1 MLMNMRRLPALIMIA
16 VSLTAT
22 EQHVVRVSQMLP
34 DVESI
39 MNKTPVTSAH
49 AGGMISVAQLPEISG
64 QALAVFPD
72 ALVASYAAPNAVYAV
87 ATSMKN
93 PYLLLTVSEGIA
105 IAYLLLA
112 SQTMPDKSAPAAYLE
127 SFTKSI
133 PLSAVSGGVATLA
146 SSASSATL
154 LASQSVYT
162 KPLMLGG
169 AVAGVAVAYFSPD
182 LSDDQKS
189 IAYAG
194 LVAASMPVV
203 QDMCSAAM
211 GYVAPVAGHKKIKQ
225 KMAAGIQSRE
235 KARAAAQTKE
245 RVSSL
250 AVALIAL
257 GGVVTTVQAYQE
269 GTLSPQTQ
277 LIAGITLSTAVDI
290 ARQAVV
296 YEYGS
301 RAAQKA
307 VTVGSTIV
315 THLIAEP
322 ATTYGRRVID
332 GLFNAFGWGKQ

>member
-1 MLMNMRRLPALIMIA
+1 MLITMRRVLVVVMIA
-16 VSLTAT
+16 GSLTAA
-22 EQHVVRVSQMLP
+22 EQHVVRVNQTLP
-34 DVESI
+34 DVASL
-39 MNKTPVTSAH
+39 MNVTPVASRD
-49 AGGMISVAQLPEISG
+49 MVSVAQMPEISG
-64 QALAVFPD
+64 QALAIFPN
-72 ALVASYAAPNAVYAV
+72 ALVASYAAPTAVSAL

-93 PYLLLTVSEGIA
+93 PYLLLAVSEGVA

-112 SQTMPDKSAPAAYLE
+112 SQAIPDKGAPAAYLE

-133 PLSAVSGGVATLA
+133 PLSAVTGSVATLA
-146 SSASSATL
+146 GSASFATL
-154 LASQSVYT
+154 LASQSVYA

-169 AVAGVAVAYFSPD
+169 AVAGVAVAYFSPN

-194 LVAASMPVV
+194 LVATSMPIV
-203 QDMCSAAM
+203 QDMCNAAM
-211 GYVAPVAGHKKIKQ
+211 QYVAPAAGHKKIKQ
-225 KMAAGIQSRE
+225 KITAGIQSRE
-235 KARAAAQTKE
+235 QARAAAQTKE

-296 YEYGS
+296 YEYGA
-301 RAAQKA
+301 RATQKA
-307 VTVGSTIV
+307 ITVGSNIV

-322 ATTYGRRVID
+322 VTTYGRRVID
-332 GLFNAFGWGKQ
+332 GVFNAFGWGK